1 MCKAT
6 GGGRW
11 EPKQEPALVGYRPP
25 VPGAKA
31 AYELEIEEQEREE
44 RARKANP
51 IVRDG
56 GQFLV
61 YSPVYRPISNRI
73 FSNSLPISFP
83 P

>member
-1 MCKAT
+1 M
-6 GGGRW
+6 
-11 EPKQEPALVGYRPP
+11 
-25 VPGAKA
+25 PGAKA

-83 P
+83 PRTGTNDDVAHTTHAIDLLKVPS